1 MLCVC
6 PQAIGLYWDEYA
18 ARVAELVAAHPEQV
32 RAWDFRAVLNDAT
45 AQEEML
51 RWIGVT
57 EPVLVLGEVTHASKP
72 EPEPE
77 PEPEQEPEPEPEPE
91 PELEAQSTGGWW
103 KELELEEM
111 RQDLAAARQL
121 RHDQT
126 EQLASGGP
134 YATTDTKTENG
145 TEEETENKAQ
155 KEPDEGGQAGCL
167 PGKAPP
173 SDRHQHYAD
182 TLAWERWYTEAPLRV
197 VNYSLGFPVVVEE
210 PDGYPKPPAG
220 SCVAIAQ
227 HSAEVCAASLSIS
240 AVFLHSA
247 FNFWNFSLRRCA
259 KQRSDG
265 CQAARRSIPPSI
277 RSRGRADAVA

>member
-1 MLCVC
+1 MPRNRRKLRSKRIWIFVDLSLLSKLLDLMDG
-6 PQAIGLYWDEYA
+6 PAATMDDGLETGPENDRDTGSCSIEEPDMDASSEGQTAEENA
-18 ARVAELVAAHPEQV
+18 ADSAEEE
-32 RAWDFRAVLNDAT
+32 DST
-45 AQEEML
+45 AQ
-51 RWIGVT
+51 
-57 EPVLVLGEVTHASKP
+57 A
-72 EPEPE
+72 
-77 PEPEQEPEPEPEPE
+77 
-91 PELEAQSTGGWW
+91 TGGWW

-134 YATTDTKTENG
+134 YATADTKTENG